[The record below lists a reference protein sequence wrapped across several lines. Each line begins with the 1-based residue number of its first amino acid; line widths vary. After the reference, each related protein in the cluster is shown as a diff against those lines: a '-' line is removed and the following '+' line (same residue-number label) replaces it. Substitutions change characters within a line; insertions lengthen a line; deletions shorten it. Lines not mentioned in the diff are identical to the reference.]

1 MPYLLKS
8 ISQELSSNYR
18 GLKMTRQELD
28 GKLNGMDFIRNGEDY
43 ICTYQKDFMVRIFDG
58 EILEAGTFDNFIE
71 IPLKAIDDIRISP
84 EDYGMK
90 IRISSFSGEMVS
102 VLTVRV
108 NA

>member
-1 MPYLLKS
+1 
-8 ISQELSSNYR
+8 
-18 GLKMTRQELD
+18 MTRQELD
-28 GKLNGMDFIRNGEDY
+28 KKLRGMDFTQNGDDY
-43 ICTYQKDFMVRIFDG
+43 ICMYQKDFTVRIFDG

-71 IPLKAIDDIRISP
+71 MPLKVIDDIRISP

-108 NA
+108 DD

>member
-1 MPYLLKS
+1 
-8 ISQELSSNYR
+8 
-18 GLKMTRQELD
+18 MTRQELD
-28 GKLNGMDFIRNGEDY
+28 KKLRGMDFTQNGDDY
-43 ICTYQKDFMVRIFDG
+43 ICTYQKDFTVRIFDG

-71 IPLKAIDDIRISP
+71 IPLKVIDDIRISP

-108 NA
+108 DD

>member
-8 ISQELSSNYR
+8 ISQELSSNHK
-18 GLKMTRQELD
+18 GLKMTRRELE
-28 GKLNGMDFIRNGEDY
+28 KKINSMDFIRNGEDY
-43 ICTYQKDFMVRIFDG
+43 ICTYQKDFMVRVFDG

-108 NA
+108 DD

>member
-1 MPYLLKS
+1 
-8 ISQELSSNYR
+8 
-18 GLKMTRQELD
+18 MTRQELD

-43 ICTYQKDFMVRIFDG
+43 ICTYQKDFMVRIFDD

-71 IPLKAIDDIRISP
+71 MPLKVIDDIRISP

-102 VLTVRV
+102 ILIVTVDD
-108 NA
+108 